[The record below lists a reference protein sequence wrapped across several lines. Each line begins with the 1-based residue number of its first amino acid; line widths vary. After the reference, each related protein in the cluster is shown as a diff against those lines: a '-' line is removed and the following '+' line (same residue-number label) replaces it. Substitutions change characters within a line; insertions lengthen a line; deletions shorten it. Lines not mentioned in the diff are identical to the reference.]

1 MRYLF
6 SIIIFLLKPVL
17 AAANDYL
24 TIAVSHINEA
34 INSKLFD
41 FENDGCR
48 LEKET
53 KFFY

>member
-6 SIIIFLLKPVL
+6 SFLIFLLKPIL
-17 AAANDYL
+17 AAANDNL

-34 INSKLFD
+34 VNCKLFD